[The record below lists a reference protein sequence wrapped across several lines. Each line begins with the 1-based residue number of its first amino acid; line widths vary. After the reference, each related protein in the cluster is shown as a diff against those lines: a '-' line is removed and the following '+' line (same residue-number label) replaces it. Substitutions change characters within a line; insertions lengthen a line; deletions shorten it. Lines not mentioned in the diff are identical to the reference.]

1 MGGSKL
7 KKDKIQFQ
15 GVRAAEERQPSG
27 LKSEMKCFLFVL
39 SVVRIEM
46 ISFCFNQQSSNFANW
61 NSSECAVAFL

>member
-7 KKDKIQFQ
+7 NKDKIQFQ
-15 GVRAAEERQPSG
+15 GVRAAEERQPG

-46 ISFCFNQQSSNFANW
+46 ISFCVNQQSSNFAN
-61 NSSECAVAFL
+61 